1 MVVKELKARG
11 SLQIK
16 YSVPNIASYPGIPRA
31 TIYNYADADEGHSRD
46 FSDFPQYFSFSTLR
60 RKNMVTFHLTK
71 TARDRLKG
79 RKPESSLPRA
89 YPFAML
95 LLTLQVTFFT
105 ELSAATAYPDRPIR
119 MIVPSAASGSPDTIT
134 RAIGNQ
140 LMKQMGQQIVID
152 NRPGASYTIG
162 TSIIAKAPAD
172 GYTIGYAN
180 LTTFVINRFY
190 LAEQPPYN
198 LDKDLAPI
206 VQTHYQPNVLVVTP
220 SLPVQSVKALID
232 YAKMNPGRLFYGSA
246 GNGTS
251 SHVSAELFKQMAGV
265 QIEHVPYKGSPQAI
279 TDLVAGQIQ
288 LTFNNLVTVAPHIRS
303 KKLNALAVTGPK
315 RSALFPDLPTI
326 AESGVR
332 GYEFTV
338 WGGLVAP
345 AGTPKSIIARLNTET
360 NKAFAVPAMQ
370 TLFDALGNTLVGG
383 TPPEFSAFIEKET
396 KKWASLM
403 PLIKL
408 KAG

>member
-1 MVVKELKARG
+1 MVAF
-11 SLQIK
+11 
-16 YSVPNIASYPGIPRA
+16 
-31 TIYNYADADEGHSRD
+31 T
-46 FSDFPQYFSFSTLR
+46 
-60 RKNMVTFHLTK
+60 LTK
-71 TARDRLKG
+71 AAYDRLKG
-79 RKPESSLPRA
+79 KKSASFLPRA
-89 YPFAML
+89 YPFAL
-95 LLTLQVTFFT
+95 LFLALQATFPA

-119 MIVPSAASGSPDTIT
+119 LIVPSAASGSPDTIT

-140 LMKQMGQQIVID
+140 LMKQMGQQVVID

-162 TSIIAKAPAD
+162 TGIIARAPAD

-220 SLPVQSVKALID
+220 SLPVQSVKALIEF
-232 YAKMNPGRLFYGSA
+232 AKTNPGRLFYGSA

-279 TDLVAGQIQ
+279 NDLVAGQIQ

-315 RSALFPDLPTI
+315 RTALFPDLPTI

-338 WGGLVAP
+338 WGGLIAP
-345 AGTPKSIIARLNTET
+345 SGTPKSIIARLNSET

-370 TLFDALGNTLVGG
+370 TMFDNLGNTLVGG
-383 TPPEFSAFIEKET
+383 TPAEFSAFIDKET
-396 KKWASLM
+396 KKWTLIM

-408 KAG
+408 KAD